1 MKIVV
6 TGSSG
11 FLGRNLVP
19 LLIQSNHEVIGLNSK
34 SGDLTD
40 LKTFS
45 NLLDQHKPDL
55 IIHLAGLVGGIQANR
70 TLPASFFYTNQSM
83 TANLFEAA
91 RRVDSRVFVTI
102 GGCSYPGKASS
113 PITEEQMWDGYP
125 QIDSAPFSV
134 AKKTAITAADAYRY
148 QYGLDSKVL
157 IPGNMYG
164 PHDNFRSA
172 ESHVVPALIRKFHE
186 AKVSGAKSIPI
197 WGSGRATR
205 DFVYVGDVARII
217 SEIVNH
223 ENLPNLMNIS
233 SGNEVS
239 IRSLSELL
247 QKTIAPEIDL
257 EFDSSAPEGQLHK
270 IFSTEKMCELG
281 LSTEV
286 SLEEGLKNTYDWL
299 TSEISSQSTSLRW

>member
-70 TLPASFFYTNQSM
+70 TLPASFFYSNQSM

-91 RRVDSRVFVTI
+91 RRVNSRVFVTI

-205 DFVYVGDVARII
+205 DFVYVGDVARIV

-223 ENLPNLMNIS
+223 EDLPNLMNIS

-270 IFSTEKMCELG
+270 IFSTEKMRELG

>member
-6 TGSSG
+6 TGSTG
-11 FLGRNLVP
+11 FLGRNLIP
-19 LLIQSNHEVIGLNSK
+19 FLIQSNHEVIGLNSK

-40 LKTFS
+40 LATFS
-45 NLLDQHKPDL
+45 NLLNQHKPDL

-70 TLPASFFYTNQSM
+70 TLPASFFYKNQSM

-91 RRVDSRVFVTI
+91 RQVNARVFITI

-134 AKKTAITAADAYRY
+134 AKKTAITAGDAYRD
-148 QYGLDSKVL
+148 QYGLDTKVL

-186 AKVSGAKSIPI
+186 AKVSNAKSIPI

-223 ENLPNLMNIS
+223 HDLPNLMNIS

-239 IRSLSELL
+239 IRSLAELL
-247 QKTIAPEIDL
+247 QRTIAPKVDL

-270 IFSTEKMCELG
+270 IFSTEKMRKLG
-281 LSTEV
+281 LSAEV
-286 SLEEGLKNTYDWL
+286 SLEDGLKDTYDWL